1 MAGKHTKGLFN
12 HFALTKKG
20 KSSGEGGNS
29 SDYLAFDTFVTPKL
43 PDIKRAL
50 RPEEGELKAQW
61 VNWCAWVCMSQLL
74 YFPPNA
80 INV

>member
-20 KSSGEGGNS
+20 KSSGGGGKS

-43 PDIKRAL
+43 PEIKRAL
-50 RPEEGELKAQW
+50 HPEDGELKSMS
-61 VNWCAWVCMSQLL
+61 VDCCAC
-74 YFPPNA
+74 
-80 INV
+80 I

>member
-20 KSSGEGGNS
+20 KSSGEGGKS

-50 RPEEGELKAQW
+50 NPEDGELKSMS
-61 VNWCAWVCMSQLL
+61 VDCCAC
-74 YFPPNA
+74 
-80 INV
+80 I